1 MKLKRNMFKFYN
13 TPGICFIATRM
24 NHSCDPNITYRVV
37 GNELVFKTLKPI
49 KKNEELFDSY
59 IDYNLPKKERQDLL
73 LKRYGFHCTCT
84 KCMNEV

>member
-1 MKLKRNMFKFYN
+1 MFKFHN

-59 IDYNLPKKERQDLL
+59 IDYNLPKEERQKLL
-73 LKRYGFHCTCT
+73 LTRYGFQCKCT
-84 KCMNEV
+84 KCMK